1 MEKRKSRKMETLRK
15 PLQGVYNILR
25 FNWHFY
31 VLAIAVII
39 VLTCVGIYSPT
50 FQPITL
56 LIVILISF
64 STIISLL
71 VSMYV
76 YDFSNFYQLKWLKAE
91 IDKKSNLLNIHAG
104 FDESSALLQNKF
116 PESSLQVFDFYNP
129 ILHTE
134 VSIKRARKAYPEF
147 PGTRQITTTSLPL
160 ADQSV
165 DHIFLILAAHEIRN
179 EAERILFFKEL
190 RRVLKANGSII
201 VVEHLRD
208 TFNFLAYNIGF
219 FHFLSASTWKST
231 FSKAGLATTTQSKIT
246 PFLTSYSLK
255 K

>member
-1 MEKRKSRKMETLRK
+1 MDTLRK

-31 VLAIAVII
+31 ALAIVAIAVLRCI
-39 VLTCVGIYSPT
+39 GIYSPT
-50 FQPITL
+50 FQSLTWLVIVLIT
-56 LIVILISF
+56 F

-76 YDFSNFYQLKWLKAE
+76 YDFSNFYQLNWLNQAAE
-91 IDKKSNLLNIHAG
+91 INKGSNLLNIHAG
-104 FDESSALLQNKF
+104 FDESSALLQSKF
-116 PESSLQVFDFYNP
+116 PESNLQVFDFYNP
-129 ILHTE
+129 IQHTE

-147 PGTRQITTTSLPL
+147 PGTRQINTTSLPL

-165 DHIFLILAAHEIRN
+165 DHIFLILAAHEIRD
-179 EAERILFFKEL
+179 ESERILFFKEL
-190 RRVLKANGSII
+190 SRVLKANGSII

-208 TFNFLAYNIGF
+208 SFNFMAYNIGF

-231 FSKAGLATTTQSKIT
+231 FSKAGLIIKTQGKIT
-246 PFLTSYSLK
+246 PFLTSYSLTK
-255 K
+255 

>member
-1 MEKRKSRKMETLRK
+1 METLRK

-31 VLAIAVII
+31 VLAIVATAVLRCI
-39 VLTCVGIYSPT
+39 GIYSPT
-50 FQPITL
+50 FQSLTWLVIVLIT
-56 LIVILISF
+56 F

-76 YDFSNFYQLKWLKAE
+76 YDFSNFYQLNWLNQAAE
-91 IDKKSNLLNIHAG
+91 IRKESKLLNIHAG

-129 ILHTE
+129 IQHTE
-134 VSIKRARKAYPEF
+134 ISIKRARKAYPEF

-165 DHIFLILAAHEIRN
+165 DHIFLILAAHEIRD
-179 EAERILFFKEL
+179 ESERILFFKEL
-190 RRVLKANGSII
+190 SRVLKANGSII
-201 VVEHLRD
+201 VIEHLRD
-208 TFNFLAYNIGF
+208 SFNFLAYNIGF
-219 FHFLSASTWKST
+219 FHFLSASTWKNT
-231 FSKAGLATTTQSKIT
+231 FVKAGLTTTTQSKIT
-246 PFLTSYSLK
+246 PFLTSYSLTK
-255 K
+255 